1 MTHSPL
7 SDWPLAER
15 ARIHGVLTDIDDT
28 LTTDGAI
35 TPDALAALHAL
46 RAAGLP
52 VFAITGRPAGWSEP
66 FALAWPVDAIVAE
79 NGAVAL
85 WRGADGA
92 LQKDWLQD
100 EATRNANFARLQAV
114 AQRVLAEL
122 SHARLSQDSPGRE
135 TDIAIDHSEFAH
147 LHEAD
152 IRRVVALMREGGLNA
167 TVSSIHINGWIG
179 EHHKLEGARWIVR
192 QRLGRTLDAEIDRW
206 VYVGDSTND
215 ALMFGHFP
223 HSVGVANIARFWDQL
238 AQRPRYVTLGERG
251 AGFAEVAQAVLA
263 ARTAGGRA

>member
-1 MTHSPL
+1 MTHSLL

-66 FALAWPVDAIVAE
+66 FALAWPVNAIVAE

-85 WRGADGA
+85 WRGADGS

-122 SHARLSQDSPGRE
+122 PHARLSQDSPG
-135 TDIAIDHSEFAH
+135 S
-147 LHEAD
+147 
-152 IRRVVALMREGGLNA
+152 RRL
-167 TVSSIHINGWIG
+167 
-179 EHHKLEGARWIVR
+179 
-192 QRLGRTLDAEIDRW
+192 
-206 VYVGDSTND
+206 
-215 ALMFGHFP
+215 
-223 HSVGVANIARFWDQL
+223 
-238 AQRPRYVTLGERG
+238 
-251 AGFAEVAQAVLA
+251 
-263 ARTAGGRA
+263 